1 MSGSAPLAR
10 SLLSPFFS
18 FRTSTLSTST
28 AGEVALARRAPRL
41 MGMRTRASGVS
52 APSLRSGL
60 VSRTAGRLSRYQTP
74 TSIRRSAHRS
84 AATIFRSMGARSSL
98 TYHQIRL
105 KDSCLYS
112 PMMRR

>member
-28 AGEVALARRAPRL
+28 AGGGGPGSASTRL
-41 MGMRTRASGVS
+41 MGMRTRASGES

-60 VSRTAGRLSRYQTP
+60 VSRTVRPLSRYQTP

-105 KDSCLYS
+105 
-112 PMMRR
+112 